1 MVKNAEKKMCWNCD
15 ATVSMH
21 FASCPY
27 CGVDLSVE
35 PPPEARFTFDGKS
48 VGNPFQKAPQYREEI
63 KVAAIQDPNQADQ
76 AEEEDSK
83 KVGTQEILSFLLLLP
98 GALLMLFALFILFF
112 SNQGMLTLQWSQTTS
127 YFYFITSLPLLYLG
141 WKISR

>member
-1 MVKNAEKKMCWNCD
+1 MNKATEKKMCWNCD

-27 CGVDLSVE
+27 CGVDLSVG
-35 PPPEARFTFDGKS
+35 PPSDARSPFESKA
-48 VGNPFQKAPQYREEI
+48 VGNPFQKAPHYSDEV
-63 KVAAIQDPNQADQ
+63 KVAVKDPNEVEEAS
-76 AEEEDSK
+76 AEEEK
-83 KVGTQEILSFLLLLP
+83 KIGSQEVLSFLLLLP
-98 GALLMLFALFILFF
+98 GALLMLFALFILLF
-112 SNQGMLTLQWSQTTS
+112 SNEGTLTLEWSQTTS